1 MENILF
7 KLYFQVPFNQEKY
20 FVVYKRKQL
29 LDYVKSGW
37 SLNLERKP
45 GALSL

>member
-1 MENILF
+1 MENSLF

-20 FVVYKRKQL
+20 FLVYKRKQL
-29 LDYVKSGW
+29 LDYVKSAA
-37 SLNLERKP
+37 LNLERKP